1 MSILY
6 NYKYRVEKLTISER
20 SEPISEWKI
29 ISLSIDNEKT
39 AVSLANDI
47 TIKEQ
52 VPTRVIFGTEIIWES
67 LLK

>member
-20 SEPISEWKI
+20 SGWKI

-52 VPTRVIFGTEIIWES
+52 VPTRVVFGTEIIWES